1 MSDNRRH
8 FSIVYSIA
16 IFELL
21 RALTQTLTQTAKK
34 AGGNNG
40 VERAKKDMFWNR
52 KGRKGAESTTKRNQR
67 TFTRMRS
74 LVRVQ

>member
-8 FSIVYSIA
+8 LSIVYSIA

-34 AGGNNG
+34 ADGNNG
-40 VERAKKDMFWNR
+40 EEMAKNHMILNR
-52 KGRKGAESTTKRNQR
+52 TGQKGAESTTKRNQR